1 MLKCFQTHK
10 LSPELKRIKKKLKK
24 QPVQQITERSLNKT
38 EQALVEHIHN
48 ETAKHNL
55 NNITRTEAYLD
66 FYQQF
71 PEIHWAFLGHMVS
84 RNGGWNMTD
93 LKGDLITNILDEKEQ
108 DDFFSFLERGNWLIF
123 QDVYPQM
130 LLYAESI
137 KQQMNLFYLLPIFY
151 VSVFMT
157 VIWNKF
163 LDEKDEYLLTI
174 ALIINEQSY
183 MEERVISNP
192 KYENVLG
199 SIEFKLQELLSLNQI
214 VFPYEISRE
223 VKITGQTISQFASL
237 EERIL
242 LGKRLYK
249 LLYDKETYPKILKWA
264 AEHPHTGSRR
274 DYWPHLYNDINES
287 VPGNPFKRRTRNCTL
302 RPGSHRIFS
311 PQLEYTYKDVNHK
324 KAEEGDWYTDWEII
338 HYLQKYDQDVNGD
351 ILDAYCKKLER
362 IELAILAKETF
373 F

>member
-1 MLKCFQTHK
+1 MIKWFPSSK

-24 QPVQQITERSLNKT
+24 QPGQPLTEVSLNKT
-38 EQALVEHIHN
+38 EQALVEQIRK

-55 NNITRTEAYLD
+55 NNITRTKAYLD
-66 FYQQF
+66 FYQRF

-93 LKGDLITNILDEKEQ
+93 LKGDLISYIMDEDEQ
-108 DDFFSFLERGNWLIF
+108 DEFFAFLERGNWLIF

-130 LLYAESI
+130 LLYEVSI
-137 KQQMNLFYLLPIFY
+137 KNQKNLFYLLPIFH
-151 VSVFMT
+151 VSFFMH
-157 VIWNKF
+157 VIWNDF
-163 LDEKDEYLLTI
+163 LEFKDKHLLTVS
-174 ALIINEQSY
+174 LIINEQSY
-183 MEERVISNP
+183 MENRVIQNP
-192 KYENVLG
+192 EFKDVLD

-214 VFPYEISRE
+214 VFPYENSTKMKLLGE
-223 VKITGQTISQFASL
+223 TVSQFSSL
-237 EERIL
+237 EERIE

-249 LLYDKETYPKILKWA
+249 LLYDKETYRKIREWA

-287 VPGNPFKRRTRNCTL
+287 VPGNPFQRRTRNCTL

-311 PQLEYTYKDVNHK
+311 PQLEYTFTDVDHK
-324 KAEEGDWYTDWEII
+324 EAEQGDWYTDWKII
-338 HYLQKYDQDVNGD
+338 YHLEKQEQDGNGD
-351 ILDAYCKKLER
+351 ILDEYCKKLER